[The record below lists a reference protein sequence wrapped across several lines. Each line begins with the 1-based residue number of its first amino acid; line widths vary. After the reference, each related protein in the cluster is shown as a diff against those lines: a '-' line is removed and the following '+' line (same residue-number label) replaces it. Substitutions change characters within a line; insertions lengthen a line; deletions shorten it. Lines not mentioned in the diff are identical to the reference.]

1 MRWGAASQRWRPGP
15 SHLSLSSLPQP
26 WRPRAL
32 DHSLRSLQPEV
43 CAGPVPAFSFSASAG
58 PEEQNGQGRRTG
70 SLGEGRGEGAHSRS
84 PPQPHFSS
92 FTWFPASNGGWEERG
107 PVNEM
112 GMWSL

>member
-1 MRWGAASQRWRPGP
+1 MGG
-15 SHLSLSSLPQP
+15 SLPEMAPWPQP
-26 WRPRAL
+26 PQSELFAPATASPCSGP
-32 DHSLRSLQPEV
+32 SLRSLQPEV

-70 SLGEGRGEGAHSRS
+70 SLGEGRGEGAHSWS